1 MGNENLFPFP
11 ISLFSLFLQEV
22 ANLAK
27 VANRANT
34 PTATAGGSQVPFW
47 LALNALTHPYKN
59 LIVLCRLRQGE
70 ASPPGNTHPLNLS
83 APFRNPST

>member
-1 MGNENLFPFP
+1 MGNGNKFSFP
-11 ISLFSLFLQEV
+11 ISLFSLFLQE
-22 ANLAK
+22 

-47 LALNALTHPYKN
+47 IALNALTHPYKN

-83 APFRNPST
+83 APFRNPGT